1 MLITTFLDSLSS
13 TRNALMALGPAASTP
28 VQHLPQHAVQNPS
41 HLPAALA
48 PNTPFPSPHTTRPW
62 CEITG
67 QDQASRIRSRGDIGK
82 ASGTNNP
89 PTTHLSITDILMFHA
104 HCEWI
109 SGCDWIGCIW
119 AVPESWLALPGK
131 RLQRCNLCSTTPSG
145 SQTQYLPWWDRGGS
159 PMAPALRQMETTML
173 PEIDVLQWAQ
183 GVTAYCSTSLLL

>member
-1 MLITTFLDSLSS
+1 MPWWHWDLRHQHQYNIYLNMLSKTLLIFLQLLLQTLLSL
-13 TRNALMALGPAASTP
+13 P
-28 VQHLPQHAVQNPS
+28 
-41 HLPAALA
+41 
-48 PNTPFPSPHTTRPW
+48 PHTTRPW